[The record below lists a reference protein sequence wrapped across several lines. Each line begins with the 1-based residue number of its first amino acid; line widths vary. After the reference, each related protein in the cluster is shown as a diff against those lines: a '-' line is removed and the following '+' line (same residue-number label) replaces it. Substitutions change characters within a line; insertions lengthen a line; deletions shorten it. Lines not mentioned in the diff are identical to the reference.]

1 MTEAS
6 EGKPAKPRKTGE
18 AAWKEQ
24 KEAIAARNDAAR
36 KAGKAERQATERKA
50 AERRRAVDLEER
62 AALGG

>member
-24 KEAIAARNDAAR
+24 KDAIAARNDAVR
-36 KAGKAERQATERKA
+36 KEGKAARQTEERRA

-62 AALGG
+62 AALGS